1 MAERWNPALR
11 GSAGGP
17 LRDASLF
24 FYYFERARKGI
35 DNHGVGRII
44 RDTKLSFNLLTK
56 EDTMNEKV
64 ANNNPGKD
72 LTPTMEDYLEAIYNL
87 SQEKRVVR
95 VKDIAKRLGV
105 KMPTVTNMLKTLSER
120 GMIDYEK
127 YEYLELTGRGSD
139 VGSEIDQRHQT
150 LKTFLTDIL
159 QIDRD
164 QADEDACKMEHSVS
178 PATLERMVEFMEFVE
193 NCPRGGMDWLAY
205 FNEYR
210 KHGKSRERCLERMK
224 KFAHEYDA
232 KIHAMK
238 TES

>member
-1 MAERWNPALR
+1 MHP
-11 GSAGGP
+11 
-17 LRDASLF
+17 LF
-24 FYYFERARKGI
+24 FYYFEKARKGI

-44 RDTKLSFNLLTK
+44 RGTKLSFALLTK
-56 EDTMNEKV
+56 EDNMNEKAV
-64 ANNNPGKD
+64 NNVPGKD

-127 YEYLELTGRGSD
+127 YEYLELTGKGSYI
-139 VGSEIDQRHQT
+139 GSQIDQRHQT
-150 LKTFLTDIL
+150 LKVFLTDIL

-193 NCPRGGMDWLAY
+193 DCPRGGMDWLEY
-205 FNEYR
+205 FDEYR
-210 KHGKSRERCLERMK
+210 RHGKSRERCLERMK
-224 KFAHEYDA
+224 RFARKYEA
-232 KIHAMK
+232 EIHAMN
-238 TES
+238 EDS

>member
-1 MAERWNPALR
+1 MKDKTA
-11 GSAGGP
+11 
-17 LRDASLF
+17 
-24 FYYFERARKGI
+24 
-35 DNHGVGRII
+35 DN
-44 RDTKLSFNLLTK
+44 D
-56 EDTMNEKV
+56 
-64 ANNNPGKD
+64 PGKD
-72 LTPTMEDYLEAIYNL
+72 LTPTMENYLEAIYNL

-120 GMIDYEK
+120 GMIDHEK

-139 VGSEIDQRHQT
+139 IGSEIDQRHQT
-150 LKTFLTDIL
+150 LKIFLTDIV
-159 QIDRD
+159 QIDQG

-178 PATLERMVEFMEFVE
+178 PTTLERMVEFMEFVE

-232 KIHAMK
+232 KLKSMK
-238 TES
+238 AES

>member
-1 MAERWNPALR
+1 MHP
-11 GSAGGP
+11 
-17 LRDASLF
+17 LF
-24 FYYFERARKGI
+24 FYYLEKKPKCV
-35 DNHGVGRII
+35 DNYCFGRII
-44 RDTKLSFNLLTK
+44 RMAKLSFNPLTK
-56 EDTMNEKV
+56 VREMNNK
-64 ANNNPGKD
+64 ASNNVSEKD

-120 GMIDYEK
+120 GMIDHEK

-139 VGSEIDQRHQT
+139 IGSEIDQRHQT
-150 LKTFLTDIL
+150 LKIFLTDIL
-159 QIDRD
+159 QIDQG

-210 KHGKSRERCLERMK
+210 QHGTSRERCLERMK

-232 KIHAMK
+232 KLKSMK
-238 TES
+238 AES